1 MKRRMDKERE
11 MDGDKVRKRERGR
24 KIRHCKGEYRYE
36 GARKE
41 GKMERG
47 RESGKEN
54 KERFREIDKN
64 LLKV

>member
-1 MKRRMDKERE
+1 MVVGAKRISCKKLRE
-11 MDGDKVRKRERGR
+11 HQYR
-24 KIRHCKGEYRYE
+24 EYRYE